1 MNVGG
6 AYGGGKAGAS
16 FDPITFVQRPQVV
29 LRAVC
34 WVSFSKALPFD
45 FRSVEKSNMPNLFE
59 NHDGEVNMYTLP
71 PLCHL
76 LPAIFACSQCEQTF
90 FQSSIFRSHT

>member
-16 FDPITFVQRPQVV
+16 FDIITFVQRPQVV

-34 WVSFSKALPFD
+34 WVSVQLWMRK
-45 FRSVEKSNMPNLFE
+45 KK
-59 NHDGEVNMYTLP
+59 
-71 PLCHL
+71 
-76 LPAIFACSQCEQTF
+76 
-90 FQSSIFRSHT
+90 